1 MLKEKGG
8 TNMQDILFVSHC
20 VLNIASKVVMYNEAE
35 MAAEEDLRR
44 RFVSRAVS
52 QGVQLVQLPCP
63 EFIMYGSRRW
73 GHVSEQFDT
82 PYFRSQCRKLLE
94 DYMLQIKEYLSND
107 RFRILGIVGID
118 GSPSCGVD
126 YTCYGIWGGNLS
138 DRDDLN
144 ACIATSR
151 LGTGRGILMD
161 EFHKLLKEQNVDVPM
176 VGLFADE
183 PEKIMALLEK

>member
-1 MLKEKGG
+1 
-8 TNMQDILFVSHC
+8 MQDIIFVSHC

-44 RFVSRAVS
+44 RFVSKAVS
-52 QGVQLVQLPCP
+52 QGVQLIQLPCP

-82 PYFRSQCRKLLE
+82 PYFRNQCRKLLE
-94 DYMLQIKEYLSND
+94 DYLLQIREYLSND

-126 YTCYGIWGGNLS
+126 YTCYGNWGGNLS

-161 EFHKLLKEQNVDVPM
+161 EFAKLLKEQGLDVPM

-183 PEKIMALLEK
+183 PEKIMGLLEK

>member
-1 MLKEKGG
+1 
-8 TNMQDILFVSHC
+8 MQDIIFVSHC
-20 VLNIASKVVMYNEAE
+20 VLNIASKVVMYNETE

-44 RFVSRAVS
+44 RFVSKAVS

-82 PYFRSQCRKLLE
+82 PFFRSQCRKLLE

-126 YTCYGIWGGNLS
+126 YTCYGTWGGNLS
-138 DRDDLN
+138 DRDDLGD
-144 ACIATSR
+144 CIATSR
-151 LGTGRGILMD
+151 LGTGKGILMD
-161 EFHKLLKEQNVDVPM
+161 EFSKLLKEQGVEVPM
-176 VGLFADE
+176 VGLFAEE
-183 PEKIMALLEK
+183 PQKIMALLEK